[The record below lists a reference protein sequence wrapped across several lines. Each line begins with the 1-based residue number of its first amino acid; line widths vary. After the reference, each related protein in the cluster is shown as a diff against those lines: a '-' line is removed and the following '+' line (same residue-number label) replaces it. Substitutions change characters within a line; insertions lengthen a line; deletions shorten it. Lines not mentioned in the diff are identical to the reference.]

1 MSSNVLQA
9 IKNLRSNLHNIGS
22 LNNWSKKVLNQGA
35 VAKADMDNFTL
46 VKLGF
51 NAKGEREAEQLTASS
66 EKGYLV
72 ATPEDYMKEYET
84 ISSFFNAKDEMV
96 RIVKLEEGM
105 RFECSNVDFAQ
116 KTGNLPHNDHPL
128 KNGQHAHYD
137 HATKKFLISNHS
149 SANPGANTNMGNGYQ
164 AAANKF
170 LLVDKDCVSIDGQ
183 TVYRFEVI

>member
-9 IKNLRSNLHNIGS
+9 IKNLRKNLHNVGS

-51 NAKGEREAEQLTASS
+51 NAKGEREAEQLKLST

-84 ISSFFNAKDEMV
+84 ISSFFNDIGEMA

-105 RFECSNVDFAQ
+105 RFECSNY
-116 KTGNLPHNDHPL
+116 TLENNDTNTHPL
-128 KNGQHAHYD
+128 KNGALVHYD
-137 HATKKFLISNHS
+137 HDSKKFKISNQTTGGMS
-149 SANPGANTNMGNGYQ
+149 GYSAAGNQFIVVDAN
-164 AAANKF
+164 
-170 LLVDKDCVSIDGQ
+170 CVSIDGQ
-183 TVYRFEVI
+183 SIVRFEVTK

>member
-9 IKNLRSNLHNIGS
+9 IKNLRKNLHNVGS

-35 VAKADMDNFTL
+35 VAKTDMDNFTL

-51 NAKGEREAEQLTASS
+51 NAKGEREAEQLTLST

-96 RIVKLEEGM
+96 RIVKLEEGV
-105 RFECSNVDFAQ
+105 RFECSNYVPADGDLAN
-116 KTGNLPHNDHPL
+116 KPI
-128 KNGQHAHYD
+128 KNGQKAHYD
-137 HATKKFLISNHS
+137 HTTKKFKISNGAADDTGY
-149 SANPGANTNMGNGYQ
+149 ANAGNQFVVVDAN
-164 AAANKF
+164 
-170 LLVDKDCVSIDGQ
+170 CVSIDGQ
-183 TVYRFEVI
+183 SIVRFEVTK